1 MHICSF
7 CGGAH
12 VRLICPVKKAANKN
26 ARKYLSTPVNVSRLS
41 AELLHHPDPHF
52 FDYVISGLSNGFHPG
67 VSNLPTQ
74 NLICPNLQSALTE
87 PETVDILIKKE
98 IDANFMIG
106 PFCVPPFNIF
116 RVSPIGAHNRLII
129 DLSSPH
135 NSPFPS
141 INSLI
146 PLEEFSLHYH
156 DIDQAITLIKTAGRG
171 AWLAKID
178 ITSTFKIMPIH
189 PDFWHLFGIRWQKN
203 IFFSVRLTFGCRSS
217 PKIFDMLSEAICWI
231 LSNNYDVPYLVHLL
245 DDFLIISPP
254 TPSRPRIFRRRQYF
268 SRGPNA
274 LWHYGIFGDVERAE
288 VQLLQ
293 GRFL

>member
-1 MHICSF
+1 MHVCNF

-12 VRLICPVKKAANKN
+12 ARLICPIKKAANKN

-98 IDANFMIG
+98 IDAKFMIG
-106 PFCVPPFNIF
+106 PFSVPPFNVF
-116 RVSPIGAHNRLII
+116 RVSPIGIATRKFSGKKRLII

-156 DIDQAITLIKTAGRG
+156 DIDQAITLIKTVAWRG
-171 AWLAKID
+171 G
-178 ITSTFKIMPIH
+178 S
-189 PDFWHLFGIRWQKN
+189 WHLACQNRHRFR
-203 IFFSVRLTFGCRSS
+203 R
-217 PKIFDMLSEAICWI
+217 
-231 LSNNYDVPYLVHLL
+231 
-245 DDFLIISPP
+245 FL
-254 TPSRPRIFRRRQYF
+254 SRPLVRIYMAPPAARSTSATKILCIVRAISFNRRSPFVGQRVVHYQYHYPLRQ
-268 SRGPNA
+268 RGYSA
-274 LWHYGIFGDVERAE
+274 LH
-288 VQLLQ
+288 
-293 GRFL
+293 